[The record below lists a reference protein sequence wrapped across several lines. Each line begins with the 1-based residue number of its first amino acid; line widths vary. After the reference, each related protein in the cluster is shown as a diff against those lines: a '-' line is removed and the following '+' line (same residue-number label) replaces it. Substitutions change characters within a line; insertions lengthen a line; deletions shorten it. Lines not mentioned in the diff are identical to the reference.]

1 MYWSDQRVE
10 YKDYYKI
17 LGIDKNASQN
27 DIKKAYR
34 KLAKK
39 YHPDTNPGDKKAEEK
54 FKEINEA
61 YEVLGDTEKRKK
73 YDTFGQGFNFQHGY
87 NFDPSQFG
95 FGKNVKYEYHT
106 GTNNDFSDFF
116 NMFFGSGGLNFD
128 LGNVFDGMSSSG
140 MGSRGMGRN
149 TGYTTQYPI
158 DGNDVEAN
166 INITLEDGFK
176 GVEKRIKVNVGG
188 NEKTISF
195 RIPVGIKHGEKIKL
209 SGQGNQGVNGGK
221 NGDLYLNVNIQPDRN
236 FEIDGIN
243 LVSTIDLYPWD
254 AALGTETH
262 FETIDGR
269 ILIKVPK
276 GIQTDNKIRISGKGY
291 KDRKGSRGDLFV
303 KVRIVNPSPITDEEK
318 ELYEKLRKINRKKQ

>member
-1 MYWSDQRVE
+1 ME

-17 LGIDKNASQN
+17 LGVDKNASQN

-39 YHPDTNPGDKKAEEK
+39 YHPDTNPGDKKSEER
-54 FKEINEA
+54 FKELNEA

-73 YDTFGQGFNFQHGY
+73 YDSFGQGYNFQHGY

-106 GTNNDFSDFF
+106 STNNDFRDFF
-116 NMFFGSGGLNFD
+116 NMFFGSRGFDFD
-128 LGNVFDGMSSSG
+128 LGNIFDDMASGKTSSSG

-149 TGYTTQYPI
+149 TGYTTQYPM

-166 INITLEDGFK
+166 INITLQEGFK
-176 GVEKRIKVNVGG
+176 GVEKRIKVNIGG
-188 NEKTISF
+188 NEKTIAF
-195 RIPVGIKHGEKIKL
+195 RIPAGIKPGEKIKL
-209 SGQGNQGVNGGK
+209 SGQGNPGVNGGK

-236 FEIDGIN
+236 FEINGLD

-254 AALGTETH
+254 AALGTETY
-262 FETIDGR
+262 FETIDGK
-269 ILIKVPK
+269 IFVNIPK
-276 GIQTDNKIRISGKGY
+276 GIQSDNKIRVNGKGY
-291 KDRKGSRGDLFV
+291 RDKKGSRGDLLLR
-303 KVRIVNPSPITDEEK
+303 VRIVNPIRLTNTEK
-318 ELYEKLRKINRKKQ
+318 ELYKKLREINKKN